1 MVTMELREA
10 VDALSVEDQL
20 SLLEYLERI
29 VSVGDEPLTDEQLA
43 TVCRR
48 DAEMDADPTLG
59 ISEEEFF
66 SRLESKWL

>member
-1 MVTMELREA
+1 MVAMELRE
-10 VDALSVEDQL
+10 VIDALSAEDQL

-29 VSVGDEPLTDEQLA
+29 VSVGDEPLTNEQLA